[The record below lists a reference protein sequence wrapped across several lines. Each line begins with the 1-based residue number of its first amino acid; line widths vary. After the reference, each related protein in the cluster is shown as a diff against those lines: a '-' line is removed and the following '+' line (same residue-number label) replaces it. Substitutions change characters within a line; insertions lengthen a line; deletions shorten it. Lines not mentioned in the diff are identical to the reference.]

1 VGTIKSYGTAVA
13 LSAPTP
19 ALSGLATR
27 GEECAAMSD
36 GEAGSAAEQVTPS
49 GSLTDL
55 AEEYRRTRAEVESS
69 ILPLATSVDGRQFTF
84 QVSLHGLTLQ
94 TGGYVV
100 LERDEERRFGQ
111 ILSMRPDAE
120 SAPDL
125 GLDTMRS
132 SMLIRFARGEGVIL
146 EGDLQPFHDAVVRRA
161 ASGEVDLTRT
171 TEPLGI
177 DHW

>member
-84 QVSLHGLTLQ
+84 RVSLHGLTL
-94 TGGYVV
+94 
-100 LERDEERRFGQ
+100 
-111 ILSMRPDAE
+111 
-120 SAPDL
+120 
-125 GLDTMRS
+125 
-132 SMLIRFARGEGVIL
+132 
-146 EGDLQPFHDAVVRRA
+146 
-161 ASGEVDLTRT
+161 
-171 TEPLGI
+171 
-177 DHW
+177 